1 MIGNVPGSLLDIG
14 SVTAAPDEFVI
25 SRWQDAW
32 ASLTDP
38 EALILHGRVIR
49 WTLDEFAPPAQL
61 FAEIIQLLYQEDRFA
76 RDELYLS
83 GRPAG
88 AAALQQL
95 PLRQLSTARA
105 DWSRPLPLSIP
116 CIRLPSLNIAQKL
129 EWRYSMSV
137 RLKEEETTEKSGQSW
152 CDGCKVLKIKFLLQ
166 MDMSLT

>member
-88 AAALQQL
+88 AAALQQICDCCSCR
-95 PLRQLSTARA
+95 PHEPIGPGHFR
-105 DWSRPLPLSIP
+105 SRSP
-116 CIRLPSLNIAQKL
+116 A
-129 EWRYSMSV
+129 
-137 RLKEEETTEKSGQSW
+137 
-152 CDGCKVLKIKFLLQ
+152 
-166 MDMSLT
+166 